1 MSTQDVETLLK
12 KIVGLCREVFGENL
26 TGVYLHGSLAMGC
39 FQPEKSDIDFLV
51 VLPKP
56 AKREQKEKFL
66 RELISF
72 NDAAPEKGLEMSVV
86 LEQNCRSFV
95 YPTPFEV
102 HFSVTHLDWYRS
114 DPEDYITKMQG
125 TDKDLAAHFMV
136 TRERGRVLWGAP
148 IREVFAPV
156 PEWAYEDSILSDI
169 ADAEETVAK
178 DPVYIL
184 LNLCRVLGW
193 FQERKVMSKE
203 EGGIWG
209 ISHLPREYRGM
220 LETALKSYRTG
231 NVYPGNGEQERKF
244 CAFMAGR
251 LKKCS

>member
-1 MSTQDVETLLK
+1 M
-12 KIVGLCREVFGENL
+12 FGENL

-51 VLPKP
+51 VLPKL
-56 AKREQKEKFL
+56 AKWEQKEKFL

-102 HFSVTHLDWYRS
+102 HFSVAHLDWYRS

-156 PEWAYEDSILSDI
+156 PEWLMRTAFFRISLTRRKRLPKIRSIS
-169 ADAEETVAK
+169 
-178 DPVYIL
+178 
-184 LNLCRVLGW
+184 C
-193 FQERKVMSKE
+193 
-203 EGGIWG
+203 
-209 ISHLPREYRGM
+209 
-220 LETALKSYRTG
+220 
-231 NVYPGNGEQERKF
+231 
-244 CAFMAGR
+244 
-251 LKKCS
+251 